1 MPLLLQS
8 TTYRTVQPVLGLH
21 HPVLLHGAALVT
33 FQAHQPVHPL
43 VFTHHERFLIRSRLL
58 LHHKVCH
65 STPLIVHLAGQDPLV
80 LDRPACPPG
89 LAGQAPTRGHG
100 EISYA
105 AAGRASMVLDL
116 APQISHG
123 KVPTLLWVVRCFLK
137 CPTLANL

>member
-8 TTYRTVQPVLGLH
+8 TTHRTVQPVLGLH

-80 LDRPACPPG
+80 LDRPAHLGWLVRHQPEG
-89 LAGQAPTRGHG
+89 TVRFLVL
-100 EISYA
+100 
-105 AAGRASMVLDL
+105 VLDL

-123 KVPTLLWVVRCFLK
+123 KMPTLLWVVRCFLK
-137 CPTLANL
+137 CPTLANR